1 MPGTPLS
8 ELLAGPRCAE
18 ALRAVGSA
26 ARLHR
31 TTPPAGSS
39 LRSRGRA
46 GGHPGLGAVGS
57 LRLIHRDLHDGQFL
71 LTTDAAG
78 DFTDNGVGLL
88 DFELNLLLRRRQ
100 GVLADAESAVEALL
114 TGYQP
119 DKDTTSRVATYRA
132 LAARRLAAVYAFRA
146 PNLVTSLPTSQSCC
160 ASG

>member
-1 MPGTPLS
+1 MD
-8 ELLAGPRCAE
+8 
-18 ALRAVGSA
+18 
-26 ARLHR
+26 
-31 TTPPAGSS
+31 
-39 LRSRGRA
+39 
-46 GGHPGLGAVGS
+46 S
-57 LRLIHRDLHDGQFL
+57 LRLIHRDLHDGPFL
-71 LTTDAAG
+71 LATDAAG

-88 DFELNLLLRRRQ
+88 DFDLMAAGDPALDLANLVEHLLLRRRQ